1 MRSAPSRGGSNARVE
16 PSRGGPAGTAP
27 PGGVY
32 LYRRRRTRARIPWRT
47 PGYVVNDLTP
57 FTPTTRRG
65 AGGALSVE
73 VKTPRK
79 RSTRR
84 RSRGA
89 REPQLTSVSTSRTAY
104 AETKRWLIEQHGP
117 VCAYCGGR
125 VAATKVT
132 LDHVTPRRGQ
142 TAYDRRDNLVL
153 ACEDCN
159 GAKADMPI
167 LAFLLR
173 KRERAA
179 VLLRYGAHLSPMLV
193 DLVRGL
199 VPAGGE
205 LPRVKERF
213 DDLIAGDESPYHDSP
228 YRD

>member
-1 MRSAPSRGGSNARVE
+1 MHSLPRIRVSDL
-16 PSRGGPAGTAP
+16 P
-27 PGGVY
+27 
-32 LYRRRRTRARIPWRT
+32 
-47 PGYVVNDLTP
+47 VV
-57 FTPTTRRG
+57 
-65 AGGALSVE
+65 

-84 RSRGA
+84 RGRGTA
-89 REPQLTSVSTSRTAY
+89 ETQLTSTSTSRTAY
-104 AETKRWLIEQHGP
+104 AETKRWLIEQHGA
-117 VCAYCGGR
+117 VCAYCGRR
-125 VAATKVT
+125 VPAGSVT

-179 VLLRYGAHLSPMLV
+179 VLLKYGAHLSPMLV
-193 DLVRGL
+193 TLVRDL
-199 VPAGGE
+199 VPAGAE
-205 LPRVKERF
+205 APRVKETF
-213 DDLIAGDESPYHDSP
+213 EDLFVDDESPYHESP

>member
-1 MRSAPSRGGSNARVE
+1 
-16 PSRGGPAGTAP
+16 
-27 PGGVY
+27 
-32 LYRRRRTRARIPWRT
+32 
-47 PGYVVNDLTP
+47 
-57 FTPTTRRG
+57 
-65 AGGALSVE
+65 

-84 RSRGA
+84 RGRGTA
-89 REPQLTSVSTSRTAY
+89 DTQLTSVSTSRTAY
-104 AETKRWLIEQHGP
+104 AETKRWLIEQHGA
-117 VCAYCGGR
+117 VCAYCGRR
-125 VAATKVT
+125 VPATKVT
-132 LDHVTPRRGQ
+132 LDHVAPRRGQ
-142 TAYDRRDNLVL
+142 SAYDRRDNLVL
-153 ACEDCN
+153 ACEECN

-199 VPAGGE
+199 VPAGAD

-213 DDLIAGDESPYHDSP
+213 DDLVTDDESPYHESP